1 MIIFETAF
9 YITQG
14 FETRDMIPLLRS
26 NALSGMTPFQKKF
39 TAFLFFWNETDASNK
54 SSNNH
59 PLGQMKLM
67 HLCEEDDYWE
77 CE

>member
-1 MIIFETAF
+1 MIIFETMF

-26 NALSGMTPFQKKF
+26 NALSGRARFQKEF
-39 TAFLFFWNETDASNK
+39 TTFLFFWNEIDASNK

-59 PLGQMKLM
+59 PLRQMKLM
-67 HLCEEDDYWE
+67 HLCEEDD
-77 CE
+77 

>member
-1 MIIFETAF
+1 MF

-26 NALSGMTPFQKKF
+26 NALSGRTQFQKKV
-39 TAFLFFWNETDASNK
+39 TAFLFFWNEIDAANK

-59 PLGQMKLM
+59 PLRQMKLM
-67 HLCEEDDYWE
+67 YIVKKMILGK
-77 CE
+77 